1 MYGFVIFSDTL
12 NSKQCNRELRSEGYV
27 VQNYMNDK
35 FINDKLFVENDEY
48 IIILDGVVTN
58 TKSLKEKYHEPS
70 WERVVKLMY
79 ARNGSQFFSEFR
91 GEFAGALYDK
101 KLQQWIIFSD
111 HLSTKNLY
119 YALIDGNFICAE
131 SLDFIYTLLK
141 KNNICY
147 HFDANNAMLLLTY
160 GAMIEDKTLASEVL
174 KLKQGFYLKFTNK
187 TSISIERFYKLSN
200 KSNLNLTEEECVNN
214 IDNLFK
220 NAVRENFEKDN
231 EYGYKHFVALSA
243 GLDCRMTSFVAHEL
257 GYEKQL
263 NYTFSQTSYYDQ
275 IVPQKMTEFLN
286 HEWIF
291 KALDNGMWLY
301 DIEEA
306 TRLSGG
312 QCTYYTIAHTNSLFK
327 YLNFKELGLVHTGQI
342 GDVTISIGSKNV
354 EPFSFGD
361 GAYSPQYIKKVNF
374 VPTETFENKELGMYN
389 YRYLGATNYGI
400 QNYYPY
406 TETLSPFM
414 NLDFLEFALSIPN
427 KLRYNHVLYKKWII
441 ERHPDAAKF
450 VWEKIG
456 CKITDPVLNIGHRMI
471 PIKKIPHKILNQF
484 RLKDLDS
491 KRYMNPL
498 GYYLAN
504 NEELKRYLWKYFDY
518 ADEIED
524 EGLRTSLLRIKET
537 GSAIEQNQALS
548 LLAAIKLY
556 FS

>member
-1 MYGFVIFSDTL
+1 
-12 NSKQCNRELRSEGYV
+12 
-27 VQNYMNDK
+27 
-35 FINDKLFVENDEY
+35 
-48 IIILDGVVTN
+48 
-58 TKSLKEKYHEPS
+58 
-70 WERVVKLMY
+70 
-79 ARNGSQFFSEFR
+79 
-91 GEFAGALYDK
+91 
-101 KLQQWIIFSD
+101 
-111 HLSTKNLY
+111 
-119 YALIDGNFICAE
+119 
-131 SLDFIYTLLK
+131 
-141 KNNICY
+141 
-147 HFDANNAMLLLTY
+147 
-160 GAMIEDKTLASEVL
+160 
-174 KLKQGFYLKFTNK
+174 
-187 TSISIERFYKLSN
+187 
-200 KSNLNLTEEECVNN
+200 
-214 IDNLFK
+214 
-220 NAVRENFEKDN
+220 
-231 EYGYKHFVALSA
+231 
-243 GLDCRMTSFVAHEL
+243 
-257 GYEKQL
+257 
-263 NYTFSQTSYYDQ
+263 
-275 IVPQKMTEFLN
+275 
-286 HEWIF
+286 
-291 KALDNGMWLY
+291 
-301 DIEEA
+301 
-306 TRLSGG
+306 
-312 QCTYYTIAHTNSLFK
+312 
-327 YLNFKELGLVHTGQI
+327 
-342 GDVTISIGSKNV
+342 
-354 EPFSFGD
+354 
-361 GAYSPQYIKKVNF
+361 
-374 VPTETFENKELGMYN
+374 MYN

-504 NEELKRYLWKYFDY
+504 NDELKRYLWKYFDY

>member
-12 NSKQCNRELRSEGYV
+12 KSRECNREIKSEGYV
-27 VQNYMNDK
+27 IQNYMNNK
-35 FINDKLFVENDEY
+35 FMNDKLFFENKEY
-48 IIILDGVVTN
+48 IIVLDGVITN

-79 ARNGSQFFSEFR
+79 ARNGSRFFSEFR

-131 SLDFIYTLLK
+131 SLNFIYTLLK
-141 KNNICY
+141 ENNICY

-200 KSNLNLTEEECVNN
+200 KSNLNLTEEECVDN

-275 IVPQKMTEFLN
+275 IVPQEMTAFLN

-312 QCTYYTIAHTNSLFK
+312 QCTYYTVAHTNSLFK
-327 YLNFKELGLVHTGQI
+327 YLDFKDLGMVHTGQI
-342 GDVTISIGSKNV
+342 GDVTISIGYKNI
-354 EPFSFGD
+354 EPFRFGD
-361 GAYSPQYIKKVNF
+361 GAYSPQDIKEVNF
-374 VPTETFENKELGMYN
+374 IPSENFENKELGMYN

-484 RLKDLDS
+484 RLKDYDS

-504 NEELKRYLWKYFDY
+504 NNELRRYLWTYFDY
-518 ADEIED
+518 VDVIEN
-524 EGLRTSLLRIKET
+524 EKLKKILMRIKET
-537 GSAIEQNQALS
+537 GTALEQNQALS

-556 FS
+556 FA